1 MFPPFPQEEAFAVC
15 KKIIDALEHGIL
27 QLEQVGKISAERSGQ
42 GIMIG
47 VAVCQKADGTSVI
60 LNTVSGISKKIKGSE
75 AAGFGIFVEP
85 IVSAEKIES
94 ALEKNDFQIHQL
106 TEKIN
111 LLKKKRKRPDGKFE
125 NQTEEEIQLVK
136 QRSFLCDES
145 LKKVFGLY
153 SFHCADGKIR
163 SLLEICRKTQNT
175 LPPTGTGD
183 CCAPKLLDFAF
194 KNNFSVKSMA
204 EVFYGK
210 NNKFRVNGKLC
221 EPCDE
226 RCALI
231 LPEMLGLEI
240 LYQDEDIVV
249 VNKQSGLLSVPGRGP
264 EKQDCIVNRLKKLF
278 PQCIPQP
285 SVHRLDMETSGILVL
300 ALNEDS
306 HRNLCKQFEEKK
318 VQKRYIAL
326 IDGKLP
332 EKFSKNGTMELYFR
346 VDIENRP
353 HQIWDEIYGK
363 NAVTEWNWIDEEIYS
378 SPDGT
383 NRLCTRILFIPHTGR
398 THQLRLAAADIHGFG
413 VPIIGDTLYGHCE
426 KGERL
431 MLHAEFLSFI
441 HPATGKLMEFSC
453 PASF

>member
-1 MFPPFPQEEAFAVC
+1 MFPPFPQEEAFGVC
-15 KKIIDALEHGIL
+15 RKIISSLENGVL
-27 QLEQVGKISAERSGQ
+27 QLEQIGKISAERNGQ

-47 VAVCQKADGTSVI
+47 VAVCQKSDGSSVI
-60 LNTVSGISKKIKGSE
+60 LNTVSGISKRIKGSE
-75 AAGFGIFVEP
+75 EAELGIFVEP
-85 IVSAEKIES
+85 IVSSEEIEN
-94 ALEKNDFQIHQL
+94 ALKKNDFQIHQF

-111 LLKKKRKRPDGKFE
+111 LLKEKRKRTDGKFE
-125 NQTEEEIQLVK
+125 NQTEEESQLIK
-136 QRSFLCDES
+136 KRSDLCDES

-153 SFHCADGKIR
+153 SFHCADGKKR
-163 SLLEICRKTQNT
+163 SLLEICEKKQKN

-194 KNNFSVKSMA
+194 KNQLSIKSLA

-210 NNKFRVNGKLC
+210 SNKFRTDGKLY

-278 PQCIPQP
+278 PHCIQQP
-285 SVHRLDMETSGILVL
+285 SVHRLDMETSGLLVL
-300 ALNEDS
+300 SLNENS
-306 HRNLCKQFEEKK
+306 HRNLCRQFEEKK
-318 VQKRYIAL
+318 VQKRYVAL

-332 EKFSKNGTMELYFR
+332 EKFPKSGKMELYFR

-363 NAVTEWNWIDEEIYS
+363 NAVTEWNWLDEEFYFA
-378 SPDGT
+378 PDGT
-383 NRLCTRILFIPHTGR
+383 KRLCTRILFIPHTGR

-431 MLHAEFLSFI
+431 MLHAEYLSFV

-453 PASF
+453 PAPF

>member
-47 VAVCQKADGTSVI
+47 VAVCQKAGGTSVI

>member
-1 MFPPFPQEEAFAVC
+1 MFPPFPQEEAFGIC
-15 KKIIDALEHGIL
+15 RKIISALEDGVLHF
-27 QLEQVGKISAERSGQ
+27 EQTGKVSAERKNQ

-47 VAVCQKADGTSVI
+47 VAVCQKADGSSVV

-75 AAGFGIFVEP
+75 AAGLGIFVDP
-85 IVSAEKIES
+85 IVPSEKIEC
-94 ALEKNDFQIHQL
+94 ALKKNDLLIHQL

-111 LLKKKRKRPDGKFE
+111 FLKEKRRRADGKFE
-125 NQTEEEIQLVK
+125 NQTEEEILLVK
-136 QRSFLCDES
+136 ERSALCDES
-145 LKKVFGLY
+145 LRRVFGLY
-153 SFHCADGKIR
+153 SFCCADGKVR
-163 SLLEICRKTQNT
+163 SLLEICERKQKN

-194 KNNFSVKSMA
+194 KNQFAVKSLA

-210 NNKFRVNGKLC
+210 SNKFRTNGNLYG
-221 EPCDE
+221 PCDE

-231 LPEMLGLEI
+231 LPEILGLEI
-240 LYQDEDIVV
+240 IYQDKNIVV

-264 EKQDCIVNRLKKLF
+264 EKQDCIVSRLKKLF
-278 PQCIPQP
+278 PDCIQQT
-285 SVHRLDMETSGILVL
+285 SVHRLDMETSGLLVL
-300 ALNEDS
+300 ALDEDS
-306 HRNLCKQFEEKK
+306 HRNLCRQFEEKK
-318 VQKRYIAL
+318 VQKRYVAL

-332 EKFSKNGTMELYFR
+332 EKFPKSGKMELYFR

-353 HQIWDEIYGK
+353 HQIWDEVYGK
-363 NAVTEWNWIDEEIYS
+363 NAVTEWNWLGEEFYLA
-378 SPDGT
+378 PDGT
-383 NRLCTRILFIPHTGR
+383 RRLCTRILFIPRTGR

-431 MLHAEFLSFI
+431 MLHAQYLKFV

-453 PASF
+453 PAPF

>member
-1 MFPPFPQEEAFAVC
+1 MFPPFPQEEAFGIC
-15 KKIIDALEHGIL
+15 RKIISALEDGVLHF
-27 QLEQVGKISAERSGQ
+27 EQIGKVSAERKEQ

-47 VAVCQKADGTSVI
+47 VAVCQKSDGSSVV

-75 AAGFGIFVEP
+75 TAGLGIFVDP
-85 IVSAEKIES
+85 IVPSEKIES
-94 ALEKNDFQIHQL
+94 ALKKNDLLIHQL

-111 LLKKKRKRPDGKFE
+111 FLKEKREKKQK
-125 NQTEEEIQLVK
+125 N
-136 QRSFLCDES
+136 
-145 LKKVFGLY
+145 
-153 SFHCADGKIR
+153 
-163 SLLEICRKTQNT
+163 

-194 KNNFSVKSMA
+194 KNQFAVKSLA

-210 NNKFRVNGKLC
+210 SNKFRENGNLY

-231 LPEMLGLEI
+231 LPEILGLEI
-240 LYQDEDIVV
+240 LYQDKNIVV

-278 PQCIPQP
+278 PDCIQQP
-285 SVHRLDMETSGILVL
+285 SVHRLDMETSGLLVL
-300 ALNEDS
+300 ALDKDS
-306 HRNLCKQFEEKK
+306 HRNLCRQFEEKK
-318 VQKRYIAL
+318 VQKRYVAL

-332 EKFSKNGTMELYFR
+332 EKFPKSGKMELYFR

-353 HQIWDEIYGK
+353 HQIWDEVYGK
-363 NAVTEWNWIDEEIYS
+363 NAVTEWSWLGEEFYLA
-378 SPDGT
+378 PDGT
-383 NRLCTRILFIPHTGR
+383 RRLCTRILFIPHTGR

-431 MLHAEFLSFI
+431 MLHAQYLKFV

-453 PASF
+453 PAPF

>member
-111 LLKKKRKRPDGKFE
+111 LLKKKRKRPDEKFE

>member
-27 QLEQVGKISAERSGQ
+27 QLEQVGKISTERSGQ

-75 AAGFGIFVEP
+75 AAGLGIFVEP

-163 SLLEICRKTQNT
+163 SLLEICKKTQNT

-210 NNKFRVNGKLC
+210 SNKFRVNGKLC

-278 PQCIPQP
+278 PQCIQQP

-306 HRNLCKQFEEKK
+306 HRNLCRQFEEKK

-378 SPDGT
+378 APDGT
-383 NRLCTRILFIPHTGR
+383 NCLCTRILFIPHTGR

-453 PASF
+453 PAPF

>member
-27 QLEQVGKISAERSGQ
+27 QLEQVGKISAERSWQ

>member
-240 LYQDEDIVV
+240 LYQDEYIVV

-431 MLHAEFLSFI
+431 MLHAKEITFH
-441 HPATGKLMEFSC
+441 HPTSGEILHIVCDPDF
-453 PASF
+453 

>member
-264 EKQDCIVNRLKKLF
+264 EKQDCIVKRLKKLF

>member
-332 EKFSKNGTMELYFR
+332 EKFTKNGTMELYFR

>member
-75 AAGFGIFVEP
+75 VAGLGIFVDP

-111 LLKKKRKRPDGKFE
+111 LLKKKRKRPDGKFK

-163 SLLEICRKTQNT
+163 SLLEICKKTQKT

-194 KNNFSVKSMA
+194 KNNFFVKSMA

-210 NNKFRVNGKLC
+210 SNKFRVNGKLC

-278 PQCIPQP
+278 PQCIQQP

-306 HRNLCKQFEEKK
+306 HRNLCRQFEEKK

-332 EKFSKNGTMELYFR
+332 KKFSKNGTMELYFR